1 MELPLTGRGV
11 YHQKKLYTKEIDMK
25 PSQHLLLWVAG
36 MLLAIGQLSLAAPP
50 KQGANQQLEW
60 NLVREFPLANR
71 PVDIAHS
78 LDNKYAFVLTD
89 KNEVLVYDA
98 AGMLLGS
105 IPVEKGVNSIT
116 IDPQGQFLHLGN
128 SENSTFSTLAID
140 HIVSINDTGSPMKG
154 EPDAPVQVAVF
165 SDFQ

>member
-1 MELPLTGRGV
+1 
-11 YHQKKLYTKEIDMK
+11 MK
-25 PSQHLLLWVAG
+25 PFQHLLLGAVG
-36 MLLAIGQLSLAAPP
+36 ILLAIGQPSLAATP
-50 KQGANQQLEW
+50 KQGANQKLEW
-60 NLVREFPLANR
+60 NLVREFPLANQ

-98 AGMLLGS
+98 AGVLLGS

-116 IDPQGQFLHLGN
+116 TDPQGQFLYLGN
-128 SENSTFSTLAID
+128 SEKNTFSTLAIN
-140 HIVSINDTGSPMKG
+140 HVVSINDTGSPTKG
-154 EPDAPVQVAVF
+154 RTDAPVQIAVF